1 MTGATGFVGAHTVS
15 GLLDHGMA
23 VGTVARAGSDLSR
36 VDPRATVLRHDGSTE
51 GMFAVVQGFKPQAA
65 VHIASKFV
73 AQHQPVDIDVLID
86 ANLRFGTQLLDALAR
101 SRVTRLVNIGTSW
114 EHFEGGDYHPA
125 NLYAATKYA
134 FQMLCAYYVEAE
146 GLRCVT
152 LKLSDT
158 YGPNDPR
165 PKLIALLA
173 RMAKT
178 GETAELSPGG
188 QTINFLHVD
197 DVAAAIR
204 VALARTTEMAPALE
218 SFAIRG
224 PEQMTLR
231 AFVDLFGQVAGTPL
245 NVAWGAKPYRAREV
259 MTPWLGETLPGW
271 RAKIPLETGLKRL
284 LADV

>member
-1 MTGATGFVGAHTVS
+1 
-15 GLLDHGMA
+15 MA
-23 VGTVARAGSDLSR
+23 VGAIVRAGSDLSR
-36 VDPRATVLRHDGSTE
+36 VDPRAVLLPHDGSSE
-51 GMFAVVQGFKPQAA
+51 GLFTLVHRFQPDAA

-73 AQHQPVDIDVLID
+73 AAHQPSDIDALIE

-101 SRVTRLVNIGTSW
+101 TRVTRLVNIGTSW
-114 EHFEGGDYHPA
+114 EHFAGDAYHPA
-125 NLYAATKYA
+125 NLYAATKHA

-158 YGPNDPR
+158 YGPDDPR
-165 PKLIALLA
+165 PKLIALLV

-178 GETAELSPGG
+178 GEEAQLSPGG
-188 QTINFLHVD
+188 QTLNFLHVD

-204 VALARTTEMAPALE
+204 VALARTGRAAPPALE

-224 PEQMTLR
+224 AEQMTLR
-231 AFVDLFGQVAGTPL
+231 AFVDLFGRIVGAPL
-245 NVAWGAKPYRAREV
+245 NVAWGAKPYRPREV
-259 MTPWLGETLPGW
+259 MTPWFGALLPDW
-271 RAKIPLETGLKRL
+271 QAQIPLETGLRRL